1 LVSVI
6 AYYLLLKYVSTK
18 DKRVLTAM
26 AVVPAVGFLVKQSL
40 TIWAGLYCAQ
50 LAFFERPRSIKRLI
64 TFALIAFGG
73 ISVVVAGCYALWGD
87 HFIYWTVTVLGKHG
101 ISPLRSFQH
110 ILDVWAYFAIG
121 LLGGVVLVR
130 GKSFRLLLG
139 PWLIWLSLFL
149 MEAYTS
155 GIAWMRNHMGP
166 GSLIAGVWFIAAL
179 VRLWPSLPDVATLKT
194 TDDRSQTIDGRPSS
208 VVRRPQRGQVW
219 LRTGIAVA
227 AMGLLCSG
235 LGVVRIPMRPFSSD
249 AYRYAREIEREFEGQ
264 SAEKVLLDAGSW
276 IYLKDGVI
284 MKDRAPSIGERGYSE
299 TGDFSGI
306 LQRLQQKHYSKILVR
321 NLHEP
326 DFWYDYYLWRKSS
339 GIKQTLL
346 ENYHEIG
353 RIMAVQDGHKQDPYL
368 FSDISILVPNN
379 LKAER

>member
-1 LVSVI
+1 
-6 AYYLLLKYVSTK
+6 
-18 DKRVLTAM
+18 
-26 AVVPAVGFLVKQSL
+26 
-40 TIWAGLYCAQ
+40 
-50 LAFFERPRSIKRLI
+50 
-64 TFALIAFGG
+64 
-73 ISVVVAGCYALWGD
+73 
-87 HFIYWTVTVLGKHG
+87 
-101 ISPLRSFQH
+101 
-110 ILDVWAYFAIG
+110 
-121 LLGGVVLVR
+121 
-130 GKSFRLLLG
+130 
-139 PWLIWLSLFL
+139 
-149 MEAYTS
+149 
-155 GIAWMRNHMGP
+155 MGP